1 LVLEGRY
8 ISTDQGRI
16 SYSKYHDIEIG
27 SLSPV
32 KKGKGCLCK
41 KGYGKNCARR
51 KVLDATVDV
60 SAMETVAPKECEGDV
75 GV

>member
-1 LVLEGRY
+1 
-8 ISTDQGRI
+8 
-16 SYSKYHDIEIG
+16 
-27 SLSPV
+27 LSPV